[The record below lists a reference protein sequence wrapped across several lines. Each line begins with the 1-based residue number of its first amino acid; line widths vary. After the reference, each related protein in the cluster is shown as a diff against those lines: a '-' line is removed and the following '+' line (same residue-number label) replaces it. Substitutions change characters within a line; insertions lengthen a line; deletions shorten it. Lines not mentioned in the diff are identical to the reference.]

1 MRYVRGL
8 HRNVWKMFFVCV
20 LGHSQPVP
28 GGGGGGGGGGVGG
41 WGGGASLL
49 VSGTETILSQ
59 GSRGSPTF
67 SRGEGG
73 PNANFYRPSNL

>member
-1 MRYVRGL
+1 MLKCAMLGAFTVMCGKCFL
-8 HRNVWKMFFVCV
+8 CV
-20 LGHSQPVP
+20 FLGHSQPLS
-28 GGGGGGGGGGVGG
+28 GGGGRGGGYP
-41 WGGGASLL
+41 L

-73 PNANFYRPSNL
+73 PNANFYRPYNL

>member
-8 HRNVWKMFFVCV
+8 LHNVWKMFFVCV
-20 LGHSQPVP
+20 LGHSQPLP
-28 GGGGGGGGGGVGG
+28 GGGGGGG
-41 WGGGASLL
+41 GGGASLL

>member
-1 MRYVRGL
+1 MLKCAMLGAFTVMCG
-8 HRNVWKMFFVCV
+8 KCFFFVF
-20 LGHSQPVP
+20 LGHSQPLP
-28 GGGGGGGGGGVGG
+28 GGGGGF
-41 WGGGASLL
+41 SPL

-73 PNANFYRPSNL
+73 GPNANFYRPYNL